1 MATWFDP
8 VRSSDSNIRH
18 TFVRQTPDAAF
29 PVPSESRMIL
39 FIACPCTM
47 MDRARKRSRPHI
59 PPSRE
64 QASIVQF
71 TQLSK
76 ENAIY
81 GCVSGPGEKV
91 PLN

>member
-1 MATWFDP
+1 
-8 VRSSDSNIRH
+8 
-18 TFVRQTPDAAF
+18 
-29 PVPSESRMIL
+29 
-39 FIACPCTM
+39 M
-47 MDRARKRSRPHI
+47 MDRARKRSRSHI

-81 GCVSGPGEKV
+81 GCISGPGEKV